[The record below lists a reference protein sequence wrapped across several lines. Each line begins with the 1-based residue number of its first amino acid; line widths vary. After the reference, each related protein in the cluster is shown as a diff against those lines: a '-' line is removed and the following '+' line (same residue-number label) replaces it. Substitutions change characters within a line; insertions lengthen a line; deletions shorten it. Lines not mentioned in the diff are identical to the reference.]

1 MEQTFSR
8 MEILKLLQ
16 KCLFEVAHI
25 ISIEIIV
32 PIYTIFLWVRQ
43 VWVSSDERSI
53 SENRFFAKFLN
64 YIIDYRMFL

>member
-1 MEQTFSR
+1 

-43 VWVSSDERSI
+43 LWVSSNEWSI
-53 SENRFFAKFLN
+53 SDSLLNFLIILLIIECFYNRLLLSFWT
-64 YIIDYRMFL
+64 